1 MAKMYALLKLYIV
14 YSLVY
19 QSPSHLFVMATLF
32 LWMCSE
38 LPMCVNGTED
48 LSDRGFDVT
57 TKWLWYDQIGLA
69 VIAIIFLF
77 LTYFN
82 LRTIKK
88 LK

>member
-1 MAKMYALLKLYIV
+1 
-14 YSLVY
+14 
-19 QSPSHLFVMATLF
+19 
-32 LWMCSE
+32 
-38 LPMCVNGTED
+38 MCVNGTED

-57 TKWLWYDQIGLA
+57 TAWLWYDQIGLA
-69 VIAIIFLF
+69 VITIIFLF